1 MTKGLFICKLCCVIL
16 FLFVLCSGNNSDN
29 WHFSCEKNIS
39 QDVIMVSFSK
49 KKKKKAHVL
58 SSLLFLLASGT
69 ILMPLVCI
77 EQGTHPLE
85 GVQDGVSQPHHCEGA
100 SVWRVGCTHKA
111 HENLSGFGGVHLCQ
125 GQTTAVGDWLQSTRA
140 DQIGKYFRNNE
151 KYQQRRKL
159 KYWERENYN

>member
-1 MTKGLFICKLCCVIL
+1 MLYYSYLFCVVVITQTIDI
-16 FLFVLCSGNNSDN
+16 FPV
-29 WHFSCEKNIS
+29 KRIS
-39 QDVIMVSFSK
+39 HKMSSWSPSQK

-77 EQGTHPLE
+77 EQGMHPLE